1 LNGSTLSEIKGLTVK
16 PHLSRKAVIAAT
28 ALVMLG
34 GAAGAVAATQSTAG
48 TPEQAYINDLA
59 NRLNVT
65 PSALEAAITAAGSDQ
80 IDAAVKAGTLTQAE
94 ADALKARIQQGN
106 GVPFLGGRFGGD
118 FGRLGGG
125 FGGGLRAG
133 DTAAATYLGITEAT
147 LRADLV
153 AGKTL
158 SQVADATPGKSSA
171 GLKDALV
178 TAETTRLKAA
188 LAGGEITSQD
198 EQARLADLPAR
209 IDALLARTFP
219 ADGPGKGWRGHGGLW
234 AGGPPPVGASD
245 SYGSFSS

>member
-1 LNGSTLSEIKGLTVK
+1 VK

-34 GAAGAVAATQSTAG
+34 GAAGAVAATQSTA

-59 NRLNVT
+59 SRLSVT

-106 GVPFLGGRFGGD
+106 GVPFLGGRFGGGR
-118 FGRLGGG
+118 FGGGVGRFGAGTHGG

-133 DTAAATYLGITEAT
+133 DSAAATYLGITEAT

-158 SQVADATPGKSSA
+158 SQIADGTPGKSSA

-178 TAETTRLKAA
+178 TAETTRLNAA
-188 LAGGEITSQD
+188 LASGNITSQQ

-219 ADGPGKGWRGHGGLW
+219 AAGPGEGWRGHGGLW
-234 AGGPPPVGASD
+234 PGGPPPVGASG
-245 SYGSFSS
+245 SYGTFSS